1 MRAPKDIGSR
11 LENFNKEIMIRMATS
26 TSFNICEVKAVY
38 AKLTFQQ
45 LYQLLSKCSL
55 PNLSKCS
62 FANPQD
68 SFMESSRSKLFL
80 Q

>member
-1 MRAPKDIGSR
+1 METTTVGWVCVMRAPKDIDSR

-45 LYQLLSKCSL
+45 LYQLLSKCS
-55 PNLSKCS
+55 
-62 FANPQD
+62 A
-68 SFMESSRSKLFL
+68 KLV
-80 Q
+80 